1 MRRYRS
7 STLGEDELLRSLGI
21 FSCTSPS
28 MVETSR
34 SRESFRWVVRAFA
47 AFDLDGLGRLDVDQR
62 LVEESD
68 HLANQIAALVALK
81 CAEHL
86 GQVKIMVGHRSI
98 PFVPCYGH
106 IEKYSG
112 DPSSRRTEEIT
123 PPQGTST
130 LRTLYVASGQV
141 VRCGVCSAV

>member
-68 HLANQIAALVALK
+68 HLVILPALPIAPA
-81 CAEHL
+81 
-86 GQVKIMVGHRSI
+86 GHGGE
-98 PFVPCYGH
+98 V
-106 IEKYSG
+106 E
-112 DPSSRRTEEIT
+112 
-123 PPQGTST
+123 
-130 LRTLYVASGQV
+130 
-141 VRCGVCSAV
+141 